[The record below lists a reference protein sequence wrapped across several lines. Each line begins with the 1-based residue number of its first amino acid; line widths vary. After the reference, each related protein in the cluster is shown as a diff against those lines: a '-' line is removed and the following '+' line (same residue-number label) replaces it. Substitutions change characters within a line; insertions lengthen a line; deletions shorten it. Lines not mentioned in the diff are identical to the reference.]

1 MDLQMLK
8 LNGYETTTIL
18 RKEMALTKP
27 IIDCSSHASNEERF
41 KCIELGMN
49 DYVENLIQKM
59 I

>member
-27 IIDCSSHASNEERF
+27 IIACSAHASNEERSR
-41 KCIELGMN
+41 CIELGMN